1 MSWSVSA
8 LDSQTA
14 CATSTTTSSALTL
27 TSILHSPQEYKSL
40 QTRKLLVRKARFKAP
55 TMPAANITPIA
66 NAWPPKLID
75 YDSTETLDSSPLN
88 YQPPTYANDR
98 RPSNEL
104 GILQEISNSSLRR
117 KTTRRPDL
125 GTVKEPAFNGP
136 FGEDYSMIGCENKPL
151 SPNMQVRRPHPFTA
165 AHPTSHGLTSGSDL
179 PKPSR
184 GRASKRSMPRRSVN
198 GETPRYIEHLE
209 SQLAVLQTQLV
220 SLTSPSSNKS
230 ISVKLRAMNSES
242 RLLRQE
248 VSAWENKF
256 HERLREQL
264 EQHEISTD
272 ELKSR
277 IRTLERLVEE
287 ANEKVKELEIVLE
300 ERAKNLEAAESA
312 NYDLERR
319 LEFMSELLATSP
331 RKVDSHSN
339 ATPGIRPRPKSMGP
353 PRMPSTNSLLSPT
366 RSRQVPRQRDR
377 DNRPAS
383 PTPRDRSDPWDQS
396 PFGELLSATTNFT
409 FTTDLGSEVD
419 VTPLNPS
426 ETSPSRRES
435 LLHCRSPSRETNLR
449 PTRRMRRFYT
459 GSMGPRS
466 LILPATQQ
474 SGSFPAASLFP
485 MTPNASTETMPLL
498 DKFEIETLK
507 CGSPPNSRSSAR
519 QDKDVI
525 STHMVSQPAMLLS
538 PSSTLPPPASLS
550 GRPSHIS
557 AESSIQSAAGR
568 VLSLGAV
575 QGRNLF
581 EELSRMKQDHDG
593 GEDTTPDSRPSTAG
607 KHMGSP
613 LESSCST
620 PLGFTRSPLQPS
632 PVFISATQAHPETC
646 VPDDPMRSPP
656 LTPPMSALSHTT
668 SVVSRTLDST
678 APSARRILTNA
689 WSIITLSRPVLEFR
703 WWLARLLLGDLQK
716 KRRMLR
722 LSSSGTG
729 TCIGTNAPTP
739 TSPVPSTPRQRGRTS
754 HRKLDD
760 LEADACSETGPAPNH
775 NEELSWTKPGYST
788 PRPAGWLKLSMTLVF
803 AVVIAIR
810 DGPEVLFRADH
821 QVPQ

>member
-1 MSWSVSA
+1 V
-8 LDSQTA
+8 
-14 CATSTTTSSALTL
+14 
-27 TSILHSPQEYKSL
+27 HSPQEYKSL

-66 NAWPPKLID
+66 NAWPRKLID
-75 YDSTETLDSSPLN
+75 YDSTETLDSSPLD
-88 YQPPTYANDR
+88 YQSPINANDR

-117 KTTRRPDL
+117 KTRRRPDL
-125 GTVKEPAFNGP
+125 GTLKAPVFQGP
-136 FGEDYSMIGCENKPL
+136 FEEDHSMITCENKPL
-151 SPNMQVRRPHPFTA
+151 SPNIQVHRPVPSTA
-165 AHPTSHGLTSGSDL
+165 ARPTSRGLTLGLDP

-184 GRASKRSMPRRSVN
+184 GRVSKRSMPRRSVN
-198 GETPRYIEHLE
+198 GETPKYIEHLE
-209 SQLAVLQTQLV
+209 SQLVVLQTQLV

-230 ISVKLRAMNSES
+230 ISAKLRAMNSES

-264 EQHEISTD
+264 EQHEITRD
-272 ELKSR
+272 ELRSR
-277 IRTLERLVEE
+277 IRALERPVEE
-287 ANEKVKELEIVLE
+287 ANEKVKELEIE
-300 ERAKNLEAAESA
+300 MEDRAKNIEAAESA

-331 RKVDSHSN
+331 LKVDSHSN

-353 PRMPSTNSLLSPT
+353 PRIPSTNSLLSPT

-383 PTPRDRSDPWDQS
+383 PTPRDRSDPWDQDT
-396 PFGELLSATTNFT
+396 FGELLSATKKIA
-409 FTTDLGSEVD
+409 FTTDLGSEAD
-419 VTPLNPS
+419 GTLFNPS
-426 ETSPSRRES
+426 ETSPSRYES
-435 LLHCRSPSRETNLR
+435 MLRCRSPIREANLK

-466 LILPATQQ
+466 FILPATTQ

-485 MTPNASTETMPLL
+485 MTPNPSTETMPLL
-498 DKFEIETLK
+498 DKSMEYEALNWGGPLT
-507 CGSPPNSRSSAR
+507 SRRSAG
-519 QDKDVI
+519 QHEDFT
-525 STHMVSQPAMLLS
+525 STHMVSQPAMFPS
-538 PSSTLPPPASLS
+538 PSSMLAPPESFR

-557 AESSIQSAAGR
+557 SGSSIQSAACR

-613 LESSCST
+613 IESSCST
-620 PLGFTRSPLQPS
+620 PLGFTRSPLQPY
-632 PVFISATQAHPETC
+632 PVSIPAVQAHPETC
-646 VPDDPMRSPP
+646 VPDDPTKFPP
-656 LTPPMSALSHTT
+656 LTPPTSALSRTT
-668 SVVSRTLDST
+668 SIVSRALDST

-716 KRRMLR
+716 KRGMLR
-722 LSSSGTG
+722 VSSSGTG
-729 TCIGTNAPTP
+729 INSTTP
-739 TSPVPSTPRQRGRTS
+739 TSPAPSTPRERGRTS

-760 LEADACSETGPAPNH
+760 VEADACNKTGAPPNH
-775 NEELSWTKPGYST
+775 NVELLLTKPGYYST